1 MQASAR
7 LASEK
12 QSERGE
18 TFTVHSRDERTVFSV
33 AQVALVGARRGGPRV
48 GASELGRWLPMV
60 MPNPKPFRVS
70 RRRVS
75 RLSYARRESARPA
88 MNDGCI

>member
-18 TFTVHSRDERTVFSV
+18 TFTVHSRDERTVLSV

-60 MPNPKPFRVS
+60 MPNRPMPTPSCFASRDDASRVYRMLDERARG
-70 RRRVS
+70 RR
-75 RLSYARRESARPA
+75 
-88 MNDGCI
+88 